1 MRPKYFASMMADLL
15 FFVGQDRLLFGSDYG
30 IHSPKWLVEDLMAF
44 EFDDATAREA
54 GTELTLD
61 IKAKI
66 LGLNAAR
73 LYGIEVPAECHLAPP
88 VAMRHAA
95 E

>member
-1 MRPKYFASMMADLL
+1 MADLL

-30 IHSPKWLVEDLMAF
+30 IHSPKWLVEDLMKF
-44 EFDDATAREA
+44 EFDEATAQEA

-88 VAMRHAA
+88 AAMRHAA